1 MIKVKA
7 NKKLFLFKDDSD
19 ILNTLETQAEEVKE
33 LKVPEK
39 LPGYSVDGK
48 LYTHDIAANVTDLFE
63 DLLADKGIVVPCASE
78 DEEKDREDTEDAAS
92 LYGSEYSDLIDEVEN
107 LICEALDAYDD
118 EYIRDEFSGNC

>member
-1 MIKVKA
+1 M
-7 NKKLFLFKDDSD
+7 
-19 ILNTLETQAEEVKE
+19 
-33 LKVPEK
+33 
-39 LPGYSVDGK
+39 
-48 LYTHDIAANVTDLFE
+48 TDLFE
-63 DLLADKGIVVPCASE
+63 DLLADKGIVVPCESE